1 MKMHCIIITIFK
13 KRTALINPETP
24 SLQAYSM
31 YSCENDDTTGRPLR
45 HTVWRMTTFTYGIVT
60 VEFSNSQVMLRGCET
75 PGYVIVSA
83 AAASIVSC
91 HHKPMWQQ
99 QQLKSKTS
107 WVGSVE
113 CMQVGSKCLSIYC
126 FYCMYFRCILEGVL
140 CQHGFMCGC
149 MQ

>member
-1 MKMHCIIITIFK
+1 MHGII
-13 KRTALINPETP
+13 
-24 SLQAYSM
+24 S
-31 YSCENDDTTGRPLR
+31 
-45 HTVWRMTTFTYGIVT
+45 

-113 CMQVGSKCLSIYC
+113 CMQVGSTCLSIYC
-126 FYCMYFRCILEGVL
+126 FYYTSRSFTHDRELSWTVLNGVNSNEL
-140 CQHGFMCGC
+140 VPNWCLYRLSVRTACT
-149 MQ
+149 